1 MLLILVLL
9 ASFLTNFSV
18 QGYIRLPLPKDGLL
32 ALEYLGRM
40 YNDDLIWM
48 DDLSDM
54 DPGPED
60 DYEEDDDLRIHG
72 EAFVTFAEFPF
83 NCTENPFLGAS
94 GIPTVEHGYIRLPL
108 PKDGLLA
115 LEYLG
120 RMYNDDLIWMDDLSD
135 MDPGP
140 EDDYDEDDDLRIH
153 GEKCFLYTDRRT
165 WYDKVIKGFNK
176 VFHKHGKEI
185 ERLPSHSIYGCFG
198 VVEGRGTK
206 HDCVSFTCIYMKQ

>member
-1 MLLILVLL
+1 MLLILALL
-9 ASFLTNFSV
+9 ASFLTNFGA

-72 EAFVTFAEFPF
+72 EA
-83 NCTENPFLGAS
+83 
-94 GIPTVEHGYIRLPL
+94 
-108 PKDGLLA
+108 
-115 LEYLG
+115 
-120 RMYNDDLIWMDDLSD
+120 
-135 MDPGP
+135 
-140 EDDYDEDDDLRIH
+140 
-153 GEKCFLYTDRRT
+153 CFRYTDRRT
-165 WYDKVIKGFNK
+165 WYEKVIRGFNN

-185 ERLPSHSIYGCFG
+185 ESLPSHSIYGCYG
-198 VVEGRGTK
+198 IIEGKGTK